1 MELVCLGGDAEL
13 KGPKHT
19 AKIGI
24 PRAFASGEPWKQ
36 PQPVPTV
43 NHIRPYRWC
52 SPSRIGRQTMFPA
65 HSTPR
70 GTGASLFNDKMSARG
85 VVVIF
90 VGQQNVAQMAF
101 AEHYDMINPFPPD

>member
-1 MELVCLGGDAEL
+1 
-13 KGPKHT
+13 
-19 AKIGI
+19 
-24 PRAFASGEPWKQ
+24 
-36 PQPVPTV
+36 
-43 NHIRPYRWC
+43 
-52 SPSRIGRQTMFPA
+52 MFPA